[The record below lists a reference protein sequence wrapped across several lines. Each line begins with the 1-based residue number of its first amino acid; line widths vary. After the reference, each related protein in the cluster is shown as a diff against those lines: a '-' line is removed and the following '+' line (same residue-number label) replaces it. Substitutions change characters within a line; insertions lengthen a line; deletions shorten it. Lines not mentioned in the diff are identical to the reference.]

1 MADTQHR
8 IKLDGEIYIQ
18 PRRQKDNFILRRID
32 GNSKLLF
39 SRKKKRECKFTF
51 PMLTE
56 KFLQVAVNL
65 KNFEKRKRNPSISH

>member
-39 SRKKKRECKFTF
+39 SRKKKESVSSHSQCW
-51 PMLTE
+51 
-56 KFLQVAVNL
+56 L
-65 KNFEKRKRNPSISH
+65 KNSCKLP